1 LLPDRLRPGLDL
13 DACIFGACRLTLQDF
28 VHAVKNE
35 PRTAG
40 LVRLATLLGAL
51 ACPIGLWLLSTSAY
65 RSGWGL
71 LAFGMSCF
79 AAHGAPEHIAQRWFA
94 KTPEQARNPRYTLT
108 PQGLIVVSE
117 LSRQQYAWPELYGFQ
132 IVPEALL
139 VWVSA
144 RLFLIIPKRA
154 FSPDALPRVIDQ
166 LERQVGAPPPL
177 PRFWSWLFLAIALT
191 ALALWLWNR
200 LNPR

>member
-1 LLPDRLRPGLDL
+1 M
-13 DACIFGACRLTLQDF
+13 
-28 VHAVKNE
+28 HAVKNE

-40 LVRLATLLGAL
+40 LVKLATLLGAL
-51 ACPIGLWLLSTSAY
+51 SCPAGLWLLSGSAQ
-65 RSGWGL
+65 RSGWIL
-71 LAFGMSCF
+71 LGFGMACF
-79 AAHGAPEHIAQRWFA
+79 AAHGAPEQIAQRWFA
-94 KTPEQARNPRYTLT
+94 KTPELARNPRYTLT

-132 IVPEALL
+132 LVPEALL

-154 FSPDALPRVIDQ
+154 FSTDDLPRVIEQ
-166 LERQVGAPPPL
+166 LEREVGAPPPL

-191 ALALWLWNR
+191 LLASWLWNR
-200 LNPR
+200 LDPR

>member
-1 LLPDRLRPGLDL
+1 M
-13 DACIFGACRLTLQDF
+13 
-28 VHAVKNE
+28 HAVKNE

-51 ACPIGLWLLSTSAY
+51 SCPAGLWLLSSSGA
-65 RSGWGL
+65 RSGWVLLGL
-71 LAFGMSCF
+71 GMSCF

-94 KTPEQARNPRYTLT
+94 KTPEQARKPQYTLN
-108 PQGLIVVSE
+108 PQGLIVVSD
-117 LSRQQYAWPELYGFQ
+117 LSRQVYGWPELYGFQ
-132 IVPEALL
+132 VVPEALL

-154 FSPDALPRVIDQ
+154 FSAHDLPRVIEQ

-177 PRFWSWLFLAIALT
+177 PRFWTWLFLAVALIT
-191 ALALWLWNR
+191 LGLWLWDR
-200 LNPR
+200 LSPR